1 VPAKSAS
8 CVASTGAPLAFNVI
22 IAMGLAMCRRI
33 AQARG
38 DTLLQRMVITS
49 APPTLKMKKRKKMM
63 VKKKPL
69 VERIQ

>member
-1 VPAKSAS
+1 
-8 CVASTGAPLAFNVI
+8 
-22 IAMGLAMCRRI
+22 MGLAMCRRI

-38 DTLLQRMVITS
+38 DRIAQARGDTLLQRMVTS
-49 APPTLKMKKRKKMM
+49 APPTLKMKKRNKMM